1 MASGYDISSNVPYRL
16 MKGRLGVYDKRP
28 FDPSGAMTKH
38 QEQEE
43 KISNFL
49 AGIKNANIE
58 LEAGTIQ
65 KIREL
70 LLQDKND
77 EIITVLNALDPGIQG
92 IWDQATRFRQA
103 GGNRQQERMI
113 KDKRRSLDHAV
124 WNSYQAAE
132 VVKTDAA
139 DRKPVR
145 ALINPNKLK
154 ADYDDKIISIGYEY
168 NFQVGTVFEW
178 LGTKTYW
185 LVYLQDLTELAY
197 FRGDIRKCTYQ
208 IAWEDEDGFHSTYAA
223 VRGPVETKIN
233 FIQKHGISVDTPN
246 HSLSILMPKNED
258 TLSYFKRYTKF
269 YLQGDDTCW
278 RVEATDWISTPGIL
292 EVIAVEYYANESE
305 DDINAGIVGGLIEEI
320 QDPNGEENMEIRGE
334 TFIKVKIPYSYT
346 FTGRKAE
353 VWTVDKKYPV
363 KLEYDEADPRNV
375 TLTWTSGFSGQFE
388 LQYGEYKKT
397 IVVES
402 LF

>member
-1 MASGYDISSNVPYRL
+1 

-28 FDPSGAMTKH
+28 FDPDKMSIDGVD
-38 QEQEE
+38 EQ
-43 KISNFL
+43 SMRL
-49 AGIKNANIE
+49 
-58 LEAGTIQ
+58 
-65 KIREL
+65 
-70 LLQDKND
+70 
-77 EIITVLNALDPGIQG
+77 
-92 IWDQATRFRQA
+92 RQA

-124 WNSYQAAE
+124 WYSYQGAE
-132 VVKTDAA
+132 VVKTDAE

-154 ADYDDKIISIGYEY
+154 ADYDDKIISVGYEY
-168 NFQVGTVFEW
+168 EFSVGTVFEW

-208 IAWEDEDGFHSTYAA
+208 IAWEDEDGIQTTYAA

-246 HSLSILMPKNED
+246 HSLSILMPK
-258 TLSYFKRYTKF
+258 TPAAMKYFKRYNKF

-292 EVIAVEYYANESE
+292 EVIAVEYYANEDE
-305 DDINAGIVGGLIEEI
+305 DNIDVGIVGGLIEEPK
-320 QDPNGEENMEIRGE
+320 DPNGNELLEIIGD
-334 TFIKVKIPYSYT
+334 TFIKVKNEYEFKFDGTVS
-346 FTGRKAE
+346 AE
-353 VWTVDKKYPV
+353 WSVDKKYPV
-363 KLEYDEADPRNV
+363 IIKPDPKDPRIAIV
-375 TLTWTSGFSGQFE
+375 KWDSPYSGQFD
-388 LQYGEYKKT
+388 LFYGEYKKT